1 MPKTIDPTAAAG
13 AAGIRASAGFPVS
26 HPRDIVDRQD
36 LSDARK
42 IALLQQWE
50 QDLREEMV
58 AEEEAMTGPNDSPG
72 DMLQEILQSLERL
85 GVADHSR
92 PVPDKLG

>member
-1 MPKTIDPTAAAG
+1 
-13 AAGIRASAGFPVS
+13 
-26 HPRDIVDRQD
+26 
-36 LSDARK
+36 
-42 IALLQQWE
+42 
-50 QDLREEMV
+50 MV